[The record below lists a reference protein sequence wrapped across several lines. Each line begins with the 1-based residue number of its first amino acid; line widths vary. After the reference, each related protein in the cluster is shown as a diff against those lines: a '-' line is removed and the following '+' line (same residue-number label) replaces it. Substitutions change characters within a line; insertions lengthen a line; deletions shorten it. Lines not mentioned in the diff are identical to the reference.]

1 MYAIYNIQ
9 GNFPQD
15 QSDNYCL
22 LNSLL
27 NFEENPL
34 KEVVTENVTDTDNM
48 EWLDLVDYK
57 EEPAYDDER
66 SNPEKESERKRKH
79 NQSK

>member
-1 MYAIYNIQ
+1 MNTL
-9 GNFPQD
+9 QD

-27 NFEENPL
+27 NFEEIPL
-34 KEVVTENVTDTDNM
+34 KDNETVTENVTDTDNM

-57 EEPAYDDER
+57 EEPTYDDDR

-79 NQSK
+79 NQSEY